1 MSNVSA
7 GSFTPSLVQDV
18 IKQAEDIFNPA
29 NPNPDYV
36 ADPGPQKMI
45 MEIQTA
51 KFTEL
56 KVPGKDYT
64 MKGVYTDKC
73 SAPVTE
79 DYDVTDLCEISGT
92 EAGQQVETYT
102 LEVHKR
108 SPGFKITDLK
118 FRDLGPTASY
128 TKELAVNLAA
138 EIKGMDEMVAAQ
150 AAAKLNSWKGTN
162 LYTGAPGS
170 VSGTTTNIPA
180 TAWNPNLFAY
190 FAVTRHRNKL
200 PNAKLFLGGLM
211 EQALVLSEL
220 ESSTEQGAAN
230 VRKVKSLGQVYT
242 DSFVTETQLG
252 GKYAFLVNP
261 DSVGFAHQARFQG
274 GKYANGGFKRNA
286 NGKDQILTIVESN
299 AFPGLFYDYI
309 MQASCENGD
318 DIMEGQLFFH
328 GDWFLSPVR
337 CNTSRT
343 GVLRFA
349 CA

>member
-7 GSFTPSLVQDV
+7 GNFDCSLVQTV

-56 KVPGKDYT
+56 QVPGKDYT
-64 MKGVYTDKC
+64 MKGVYYDKC
-73 SAPVTE
+73 SADVTE
-79 DYDVTDLCEISGT
+79 NYDVTDLCEISGV
-92 EAGQQVETYT
+92 EAGQQCETYS
-102 LEVHKR
+102 LSVHKR

-128 TKELAVNLAA
+128 AKELAVNLAA
-138 EIKGMDEMVAAQ
+138 EIKGMDEMVAAN
-150 AAAKLNSWKGTN
+150 AVAKLNSWKGTN

-170 VSGTTTNIPA
+170 VSTTTTNIPA
-180 TAWNPNLFAY
+180 VAWNPDLFAY
-190 FAVTRHRNKL
+190 FAVARNRNKL

-211 EQALVLSEL
+211 EQALIKAEL
-220 ESSTEQGAAN
+220 ESATEQGAAN
-230 VRKVKSLGQVYT
+230 VRKIRSLGNVYT
-242 DSFVTETQLG
+242 DSFVTEAELG

-286 NGKDQILTIVESN
+286 NGKDQILTVVESN
-299 AFPGLFYDYI
+299 AFPGLMYDFI
-309 MQASCENGD
+309 MQASCSNGD

-328 GDWFLSPVR
+328 GDWFLAPVR